1 MSTGV
6 HPTLADELSGQDRPP
21 HTMLNSLKVKNF
33 KAWRKL
39 DIEFGMVTGLFGTN
53 SSGKSSILQFLLM
66 LKQTKNAT
74 DRRLVLDFGEPNA
87 LVNLGN
93 YRDVVHKHDE
103 KAIICWSID
112 WTAPTPVKVEERR
125 GLLYGFME
133 SGKCLQTECQVGWKS
148 SKLQAE
154 YLRYNLGRKGF
165 NLEPISE
172 DGKEFVLTSNLD
184 PYLQSVQN
192 QGWPKS
198 LPGPIKTHLFPSQV
212 KSFYRNAD
220 LLNTFEIEYES
231 LMDRIFYLGPIREY
245 PRREYS
251 WAGMAPS
258 DVGLRGERTVEAIL
272 AATANEETRSL
283 GPRKR
288 RKQFQAMIAHWL
300 KELGLVNAFEIH
312 EVAEGSNLYRTSV
325 TTHPRSSHVM
335 LTDIGVG
342 VSQVLPALVLLY
354 YVPKRS
360 TVLLEQPEIHLHPS
374 VQSSLA
380 DLILAVAKTRQLQI
394 IVESHSEH
402 LLRRFQR
409 RVAEDTVASEEVKL
423 YFASTSTDGTAQL
436 NELELNKWGE
446 IMNWPENFFG
456 NELAE
461 ISATRAAGLERKAR
475 GDE

>member
-1 MSTGV
+1 
-6 HPTLADELSGQDRPP
+6 
-21 HTMLNSLKVKNF
+21 MLNSLKVENF
-33 KAWRKL
+33 KAWRTL
-39 DIEFGMVTGLFGTN
+39 DIEFGRVTGLFGAN

-74 DRRLVLDFGEPNA
+74 DRRLVLDFGEPDA

-103 KAIICWSID
+103 NAIIHWSID
-112 WTAPTPVKVEERR
+112 WTTPTPVKFEGRR
-125 GLLYGFME
+125 SLLFDFKQ
-133 SGKCLQTECQVGWKS
+133 SGKCLQTECRVGWRS

-154 YLRYNLGRKGF
+154 YLRYNLGGRGF
-165 NLEPISE
+165 NLKPISE
-172 DGKEFVLTSNLD
+172 DRKKFELTSNLD
-184 PYLQSVQN
+184 PYLRPVQN
-192 QGWPKS
+192 QGWPKW
-198 LPGPIKTHLFPSQV
+198 LPGPDKTHLFPFQI
-212 KSFYRNAD
+212 KSSYRNAD

-231 LMDRIFYLGPIREY
+231 LMDRIFYLGPIRDY
-245 PRREYS
+245 PKRDYS
-251 WAGMAPS
+251 WAGAAPS

-272 AATANEETRSL
+272 AATTNGEKRNL

-288 RKQFQAMIAHWL
+288 RKPFQAMIAHWL

-325 TTHPRSSHVM
+325 TTHPGSSRVM

-354 YVPKRS
+354 YVPERS
-360 TVLLEQPEIHLHPS
+360 IVLLEQPEIHLHPS
-374 VQSSLA
+374 VQSGLA
-380 DLILAVAKTRQLQI
+380 DLILTAAKTRQLQV

-409 RVAEDTVASEEVKL
+409 RVAEDTVASRDVKL
-423 YFASTSTDGTAQL
+423 YFASMSTDGTARLHDLKINQ
-436 NELELNKWGE
+436 WGE

-456 NELAE
+456 NDLAE
-461 ISATRAAGLERKAR
+461 ISATRVAGLKRKAR